1 MRRTR
6 FDSWPCPIARATDL
20 IGDWW
25 TPLVLREAFAG
36 KRRFE
41 DFQRGLDVPRA
52 VLAKRLARLVDEGL
66 MVKQA
71 YAERPVRYEYRL
83 TDKGRAFWDV
93 LAAMFRWGSDWLWDE
108 QNGTAPPVMLVD
120 HETGREVRPVVVDE
134 HTGKRLD
141 VQRLRVARTKRTKLT
156 AAANAAQEA

>member
-6 FDSWPCPIARATDL
+6 FDAWPCPIARATDL

-25 TPLVLREAFAG
+25 TPLVLRDAFAG

-66 MVKQA
+66 MEKRA

-83 TDKGRAFWDV
+83 TEKGRAFWDV

-108 QNGTAPPVMLVD
+108 KSPKVVLVD
-120 HETGREVRPVVVDE
+120 HDVFRVVPLAERSGKVVYDTRGIWPDQPKAADE
-134 HTGKRLD
+134 GEPGLRL
-141 VQRLRVARTKRTKLT
+141 AS
-156 AAANAAQEA
+156 